1 MSEQSAHLIRSV
13 GFWGLAAMVFNG
25 MVGAGVFA
33 LPGSVANEAGVWAP
47 LIVLGVGVGL
57 LPVVLAFASLSGM
70 FDRTGGPIVYVGEA
84 FGRVAGF
91 QVGWLAILSTVASAA
106 ANANLLADYALFAA
120 PSAAH
125 TPLMHTLVVLA
136 SLLLTLLVNLAS
148 ASRSAG
154 VLRLASVVKL
164 APLLWLLLMA
174 LPSAWGFAG
183 VELAH
188 WSPAK
193 AALLAAY
200 AFTGFE
206 GGLTPA
212 GEARNPKRDLPRAVI
227 GVFLVVVL
235 LYAALTWGYVAVA
248 YQSKTISLA
257 PLARMGQILGGSVGL
272 KVIFVGA
279 VLSISAN
286 LISSGLFASRRLLA
300 LEERG
305 DLPRW
310 FGWINPANGVPR
322 NAVFFIVAVATG
334 LALSGGFAALAVLSV
349 TARMLVYLLSLAA
362 LPVLRARHGL
372 RRLSLDHLW
381 VGLGGVTCAGLV
393 IQSELK
399 SWIGVG
405 VALTVGLVILLM
417 ARQARAAMAQTS

>member
-1 MSEQSAHLIRSV
+1 MSRPSAHLIRSV

-25 MVGAGVFA
+25 MVGAGIFA
-33 LPGSVANEAGVWAP
+33 LPGSVANEAGAWAP

-91 QVGWLAILSTVASAA
+91 QVGWLAILSSVASVA

-120 PSAAH
+120 PRTAN
-125 TPLMHTLVVLA
+125 TPLVHTLVVLA

-148 ASRSAG
+148 ASRSAR
-154 VLRLASVVKL
+154 VLRLVSAVKL

-174 LPSAWGFAG
+174 LPSASQFAG
-183 VELAH
+183 VELQH

-200 AFTGFE
+200 AFIGFE

-212 GEARNPKRDLPRAVI
+212 GEARNPRRDLPRAVVS
-227 GVFLVVVL
+227 VFLVVVL

-248 YQSKTISLA
+248 YTSKAASIA
-257 PLARMGQILGGSVGL
+257 PLAKMGQSLGGALGLSVIL
-272 KVIFVGA
+272 VGV
-279 VLSISAN
+279 VLSVMGN
-286 LISSGLFASRRLLA
+286 LIGVILFTSRRLLA
-300 LEERG
+300 LEEQG

-322 NAVFFIVAVATG
+322 NAVFFLAAVTIG
-334 LALSGGFAALAVLSV
+334 LAFSGGFAALAVLAV

-362 LPVLRARHGL
+362 LPVLRARRGD
-372 RRLSLDHLW
+372 RRLSVDHLW
-381 VGLGGVTCAGLV
+381 VALGGVTCAGLL

-405 VALTVGLVILLM
+405 LALSLGLVILLL
-417 ARQARAAMAQTS
+417 ARQARTLLA

>member
-1 MSEQSAHLIRSV
+1 MAGQSANLIRSV

-25 MVGAGVFA
+25 VVGAGVFA
-33 LPGSVANEAGVWAP
+33 LPGSVAKEAGAWAP

-57 LPVVLAFASLSGM
+57 LPVVLAFASLSRM
-70 FDRTGGPIVYVGEA
+70 FDRTGGPIAYVGEA
-84 FGRVAGF
+84 FGRMAGF
-91 QVGWLAILSTVASAA
+91 QVGWLAILSSVASVA

-120 PSAAH
+120 PAAAH
-125 TPLMHTLVVLA
+125 TPLVHALVVLA

-154 VLRLASVVKL
+154 VLRFVSVVKL

-174 LPSAWGFAG
+174 LPSAARFVG
-183 VELAH
+183 VEPAH

-200 AFTGFE
+200 AFIGFE

-212 GEARNPKRDLPRAVI
+212 GEARDPKRDLPRAVV
-227 GVFLVVVL
+227 GVFLLVTL

-248 YQSKTISLA
+248 YEAKAGSLA
-257 PLARMGQILGGSVGL
+257 PLARMGQILGGPVGL
-272 KVIFVGA
+272 GA
-279 VLSISAN
+279 IVLGVVVSVMGN
-286 LISSGLFASRRLLA
+286 LIGNGLFISRRVLA
-300 LEERG
+300 LEEQG

-322 NAVFFIVAVATG
+322 NAVLFVAAIATG
-334 LALSGGFAALAVLSV
+334 LALSGGFTALAVLSV
-349 TARMLVYLLSLAA
+349 TARMLVYLMSLAA
-362 LPVLRARHGL
+362 LPVLRARRGEQ
-372 RRLSLDHLW
+372 RLGLDHLW
-381 VGLGGVTCAGLV
+381 VALGAATCAGLLS
-393 IQSELK
+393 QSELK

-405 VALTVGLVILLM
+405 VALVAGLVILLA
-417 ARQARAAMAQTS
+417 ARRARTVLASR